1 MTVYFSTCSEWC
13 IVFQWEFKFIGGQS
27 NNLKEKSNDT
37 NNVKIQACKMLKE
50 KFFPPRVVNY
60 LRREEGKA
68 KSEWEHTEI
77 KKIFKE

>member
-1 MTVYFSTCSEWC
+1 MDRWMNKLTNLYWGIAIDAEYMTVYFSTCSEWC

-50 KFFPPRVVNY
+50 KFFHH
-60 LRREEGKA
+60 E
-68 KSEWEHTEI
+68 
-77 KKIFKE
+77 

>member
-50 KFFPPRVVNY
+50 KFFPPRVVTIWG
-60 LRREEGKA
+60 GK
-68 KSEWEHTEI
+68 KEKQSPSESI
-77 KKIFKE
+77 PK

>member
-50 KFFPPRVVNY
+50 KFFHH
-60 LRREEGKA
+60 E
-68 KSEWEHTEI
+68 
-77 KKIFKE
+77 

>member
-1 MTVYFSTCSEWC
+1 MGIQVYWWAKQQPE
-13 IVFQWEFKFIGGQS
+13 G
-27 NNLKEKSNDT
+27 KSNDT

-68 KSEWEHTEI
+68 KSE
-77 KKIFKE
+77 